1 LRSEFDLEEA
11 LVELLEVKGSR
22 IETTAAPVEQP
33 VLFLMSG
40 IDDRVEELDV
50 AGYAANI
57 FRRTGI
63 ATGQT
68 DGRAQLRATGLQPA
82 TIPLAC
88 RVLISTEY

>member
-1 LRSEFDLEEA
+1 
-11 LVELLEVKGSR
+11 
-22 IETTAAPVEQP
+22 
-33 VLFLMSG
+33 MSG

-68 DGRAQLRATGLQPA
+68 DGRAQLRIRGRDLRKHLICIVANYVDAREDQ
-82 TIPLAC
+82 PLANGIDV
-88 RVLISTEY
+88 RGGGEQRSDVPR